1 MIPAGAT
8 HTLKGAYYR
17 QAGRSA
23 YIWSRTQHRWVYME
37 DASARKALRR
47 ARPLEERA

>member
-8 HTLKGAYYR
+8 HEHEGTYYR

-23 YIWSRTQHRWVYME
+23 YIWSRTRHRWVYME
-37 DASARKALRR
+37 DAGARKALRR
-47 ARPLEERA
+47 AKRLEVAA